1 MYKACVCKCA
11 RTQAFLDPETLKR
24 KIPTPLNSPPCP
36 TINVK
41 PTPRAAPGDGDA
53 KEKAIAK
60 TVGFVVFSGIAI
72 SILKALNPLNRT
84 RNETRTNNQSL
95 SESTQTIRPAPP
107 LSPQEPITKVCNEY
121 EALQISFPQSMY
133 LSCLWRSAIDL
144 FWH

>member
-1 MYKACVCKCA
+1 MS
-11 RTQAFLDPETLKR
+11 
-24 KIPTPLNSPPCP
+24 N
-36 TINVK
+36 
-41 PTPRAAPGDGDA
+41 PRAAPGDGDA

-121 EALQISFPQSMY
+121 EALQISSPQSMY